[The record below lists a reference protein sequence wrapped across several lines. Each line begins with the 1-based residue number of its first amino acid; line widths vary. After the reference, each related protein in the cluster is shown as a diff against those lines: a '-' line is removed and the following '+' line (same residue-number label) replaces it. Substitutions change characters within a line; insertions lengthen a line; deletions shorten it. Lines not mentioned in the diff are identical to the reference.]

1 MDSNWD
7 LKAVV
12 LKSKSATTNTELHRA
27 SELQSYTELQSFESK
42 TSNRGMKTLKTP
54 QKHRTFRDLVMG
66 NRSKD
71 ENAAAENHSRD
82 QDTRDASLAK
92 AIAEA
97 VAQQTQTIA
106 DVFQRQI
113 EAVSKQ
119 KSEETQALT
128 DVFQRQMEET
138 RAQYQELLKASC
150 AQKLSSTLKVT
161 SGTNGFRVMDAFDW
175 TNDKNIYQRWQLWSH
190 KARLALDAMEGDNE
204 KTKISYLHH
213 WLDGKGIDKIK
224 GWTNS
229 KILIPQEEYD
239 ALEERDRKGRYS
251 SDKIESYFS
260 LVENILTPRSNPLL
274 AVEELHLA
282 KQGSMTS
289 QEFHSQILEI
299 VKRCRFP
306 NQAAEDRAVRDA
318 IFIGMNSQRAKD
330 KAINYMNEED
340 GKEVT
345 VEFLL
350 NHLAVEDGNSQH
362 RFLSQLDSSSSVNM
376 IAYDRRQNK
385 EKNNKSKNSNG
396 REREQN
402 KSRGHNSSSTVQTS
416 RKPPG
421 MEGKCMRCGRPEH
434 EQGEKCAARHAK
446 CKDCHKIGHFYKV
459 CQSSKRTVRTNLAQV
474 TPQEDKDNTF
484 IDECG
489 YTQPAPPAINML
501 KVVNNT
507 GTTSGTE
514 SLKFPIDVNPRGT
527 YKHHLEVSIDTGAD
541 VNCMNE
547 KTFKK
552 LFPEV
557 DLSVCP
563 HSIQNFGNS
572 TADVYILG
580 QFRVYLKFRGRKYLN
595 TFIVT
600 NANDCPN
607 ILSHGA
613 IFRMGILVPNYP
625 EENMVKVRDM
635 ETGTSNVFQ
644 VLQDLR
650 MQQYQGNSEPRTHR
664 PGTTVT
670 TTTTKQL
677 KASETPKSYEAASQK
692 ADTATY
698 TGNMSPIQTSFRT
711 MPPPKPSA
719 YGTIPT
725 PELNTACRR
734 PASRIHQ
741 PHSHSELQACCMHVH
756 QQQSKTY
763 RMEEPPALEEVKH
776 PHRDRTSVSR
786 SPSTEQEVLSQFSG
800 FPEEIELFTRDP
812 YTTHL
817 KSCIQSTDY
826 APKIHEVHTCIN
838 CEHSQGHMNDQNTP
852 EKQFLQRKEKS
863 TCTDMEDTPAL
874 QGNETNM
881 DTYTCICQ
889 GTLIPGSTTLSIPT
903 HVETSRNV
911 HSNGTLST
919 SLKMYTNT
927 YANMDTNH
935 TAHRDRDARKEAH
948 LLSGPSELRPFKAM
962 AHRHTREEAH
972 LLSRPSELQ
981 PTEHQETQKL
991 DSAHVQ
997 QTRQEYSRLTEINKA
1012 KFKDPFIYNDERNF
1026 VRHNSVSKISSNNVF
1041 MTTPN
1046 TSVSNS
1052 VFCRKKGRKRGKC
1065 RDSRNS
1071 RRTCT
1076 CTYSRRTCTCTCT
1089 CNHTGESP

>member
-1 MDSNWD
+1 
-7 LKAVV
+7 
-12 LKSKSATTNTELHRA
+12 
-27 SELQSYTELQSFESK
+27 
-42 TSNRGMKTLKTP
+42 
-54 QKHRTFRDLVMG
+54 MG
-66 NRSKD
+66 NRSKN
-71 ENAAAENHSRD
+71 ENAAASNNTKDRDQESNSRD
-82 QDTRDASLAK
+82 QDTRDTSLAK

-97 VAQQTQTIA
+97 VAQQTQAIA
-106 DVFQRQI
+106 
-113 EAVSKQ
+113 
-119 KSEETQALT
+119 

-138 RAQYQELLKASC
+138 RVQYEELFKASR
-150 AQKLSSTLKVT
+150 AQNLSSTLKVT

-239 ALEERDRKGRYS
+239 ALQERDRKGRYS

-318 IFIGMNSQRAKD
+318 IFIGMNSQRTKD
-330 KAINYMNEED
+330 KAINFMNEED

-345 VEFLL
+345 VEFLM

-362 RFLSQLDSSSSVNM
+362 RFLSQLDSSTSVNM
-376 IAYDRRQNK
+376 VAYDRRQNK
-385 EKNNKSKNSNG
+385 GKSNRSRNSNG

-459 CQSSKRTVRTNLAQV
+459 CQSSKRTARANLAQI
-474 TPQEDKDNTF
+474 TPQDMDDTH

-489 YTQPAPPAINML
+489 YTQPNPPAINML
-501 KVVNNT
+501 KVINNT

-580 QFRVYLKFRGRKYLN
+580 QFRVYLKFRGQKYLN

-625 EENMVKVRDM
+625 EENMVNVRDM

-644 VLQDLR
+644 FLQDLR

-664 PGTTVT
+664 PGTTAT
-670 TTTTKQL
+670 TTTTRQL
-677 KASETPKSYEAASQK
+677 KASETPKSYETASQK
-692 ADTATY
+692 AGTATY

-719 YGTIPT
+719 YRTIPT
-725 PELNTACRR
+725 PELNTAYRR

-763 RMEEPPALEEVKH
+763 RMEEPPALKEVKH

-800 FPEEIELFTRDP
+800 FSEEIEHFTRDP

-817 KSCIQSTDY
+817 KSCTQPTDY
-826 APKIHEVHTCIN
+826 ASRIHEVNTCID
-838 CEHSQGHMNDQNTP
+838 CEHPHGHMNDQNTP
-852 EKQFLQRKEKS
+852 DSLGKQFLQGKEKI
-863 TCTDMEDTPAL
+863 TCTDMENTP
-874 QGNETNM
+874 NM
-881 DTYTCICQ
+881 DTCTRICQ
-889 GTLIPGSTTLSIPT
+889 GTFTPGSTTLSIPT
-903 HVETSRNV
+903 HSKKIPQNFQQLEKESSNTVALPGFKHSADTTMYVETSRNA
-911 HSNGTLST
+911 HNNASIRD
-919 SLKMYTNT
+919 
-927 YANMDTNH
+927 NMDTNH
-935 TAHRDRDARKEAH
+935 TAHQDRDARKEAH

-962 AHRHTREEAH
+962 AHQHTRKEAH

-981 PTEHQETQKL
+981 PTEHPETQKL

-1012 KFKDPFIYNDERNF
+1012 KFQDPFIYNDERNF
-1026 VRHNSVSKISSNNVF
+1026 VRHNSVSKISSNHVF

-1071 RRTCT
+1071 RRTT
-1076 CTYSRRTCTCTCT
+1076 PAPTAEGPVPAPAPAPAATLEKSMSDHTPRTAKKSTDNFGRPAST
-1089 CNHTGESP
+1089 NSDFSYRLYLNLD